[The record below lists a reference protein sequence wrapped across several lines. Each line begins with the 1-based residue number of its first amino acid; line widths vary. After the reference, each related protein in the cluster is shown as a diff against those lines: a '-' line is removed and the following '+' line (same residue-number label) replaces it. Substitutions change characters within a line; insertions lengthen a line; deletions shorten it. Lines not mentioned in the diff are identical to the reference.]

1 MATYRPYS
9 RRVLGERARAWLKR
23 YAKVVMACSAAAAV
37 LVAVECGLLLGIR
50 RPGPLQWFLLGAISA
65 SIIAALAAA
74 FGAMFLI
81 TDEEAVRQIRGA
93 WGEENTRETLRTA
106 RRDGDI
112 WGWVDS
118 LTVEGGDVDH
128 IVITRKGG
136 IVAIDSKWRTRVDAQ
151 GRDVM
156 VHQALVARRRTEAVV
171 RTVLSRQRRGRRADG
186 TAFRVRTAVVIWGS
200 AQATLPGN
208 VVLDDVEFVRG
219 HQLRAWLNEL
229 DGDPVDQGPAE
240 DLLFNLERYR
250 ERAWASIISRK
261 SS

>member
-1 MATYRPYS
+1 MAKYRPYS
-9 RRVLGERARAWLKR
+9 RRVLRERLRAWLKR
-23 YAKVVMACSAAAAV
+23 YANVVIACSAAAVV
-37 LVAVECGLLLGIR
+37 LIAVECGLLIGIR

-65 SIIAALAAA
+65 SIIAAIVAA

-93 WGEENTRETLRTA
+93 WGEENTREILQKA
-106 RRDGDI
+106 SNI

-128 IVITRKGG
+128 IVISRKGG

-156 VHQALVARRRTEAVV
+156 VRQALVARRRTEAVV
-171 RTVLSRQRRGRRADG
+171 RTVLNRRRRGRRADG

-200 AQATLPGN
+200 AQATLPSN
-208 VVLDDVEFVRG
+208 VVLDDVEFVPG
-219 HQLRAWLNEL
+219 HDFRAWLNDL

-240 DLLFNLERYR
+240 DLLASLERYR
-250 ERAWASIISRK
+250 ERAWASVVSRK